1 MDGGNFAGEPIRQA
15 MTPKAAAKAPA
26 SAATLPPAGTGLLA
40 GWVMQTLPAWALW
53 AALAAFAGGAFM
65 VFEGV
70 KGWCVMRAMGFK
82 TPM

>member
-1 MDGGNFAGEPIRQA
+1 
-15 MTPKAAAKAPA
+15 
-26 SAATLPPAGTGLLA
+26 
-40 GWVMQTLPAWALW
+40 MQTLPAWALW